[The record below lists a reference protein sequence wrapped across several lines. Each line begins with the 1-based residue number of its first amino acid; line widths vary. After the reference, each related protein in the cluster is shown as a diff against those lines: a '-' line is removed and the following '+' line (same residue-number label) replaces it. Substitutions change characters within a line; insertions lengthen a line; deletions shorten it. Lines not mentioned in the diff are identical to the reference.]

1 MWAPLNRRETVLRHA
16 SPPSKK
22 RKPAKIGCS
31 SFEEA
36 QHPVA
41 SDRCFRW
48 SFCVLCR
55 VRFFCSLVCFSQT
68 RCRAA
73 LAQPSLLLVG
83 VFSGDTLSCGSGAV
97 HSWSDWRCVALPTG
111 AGFLRADEPGCSS
124 ASLRCVTGFLE
135 VLVSWQCQ
143 GGRSAW

>member
-1 MWAPLNRRETVLRHA
+1 MWGPLNWKETVLRRA

-41 SDRCFRW
+41 SDRWFCW
-48 SFCVLCR
+48 SLCVLCG
-55 VRFFCSLVCFSQT
+55 VHLFCSLVCFLQT

-73 LAQPSLLLVG
+73 L
-83 VFSGDTLSCGSGAV
+83 
-97 HSWSDWRCVALPTG
+97 WI
-111 AGFLRADEPGCSS
+111 
-124 ASLRCVTGFLE
+124 
-135 VLVSWQCQ
+135 
-143 GGRSAW
+143 